1 MQARALLLQQ
11 WVAEQL
17 GAGTI
22 SLQSVSGDASFRR
35 YFRVSLPLNNSVTT
49 LIAVDS
55 PPDKESNPEFIR
67 IAQILFAKGF
77 FVPEIKAVDV
87 AQGFMLLSDLGD
99 RLLLPELN
107 EDNVEQHYQ
116 TAMSTLLR
124 LQGTIKPDD
133 LSLPQYDQSRLL
145 SEMTLFTDWFIP
157 CYLEYTLSPGQAQD
171 VRQGFQLLAAS
182 ALEQPVVFVHRDYHA
197 RNLMVLEAGQQ
208 AMIDFQDA
216 LWGPVT
222 YDLVSVLRD
231 CYVRWPRER
240 TLHWARNYFA
250 EASKIGLLPSACT
263 ESQFI
268 QWFEWMGVQRHLKAT
283 GIFAR
288 LNYRDHKPVYLGDI
302 PRTYSYMLEVT
313 AAYPEL
319 ASLHRVLLTLAR
331 HLMIKN
337 PTAATWLQALL

>member
-1 MQARALLLQQ
+1 MQTRAFLLQQ

-17 GAGTI
+17 GSGEIA
-22 SLQSVSGDASFRR
+22 LQSVSGDASFRR
-35 YFRVSLPLNNSVTT
+35 YFRVNLPSNNAVTS

-55 PPDKESNPEFIR
+55 PPDKENNQDFIH
-67 IAQILFAKGF
+67 IAQTLFAKGF
-77 FVPEIKAVDV
+77 FVPEIKAVDI

-99 RLLLPELN
+99 RLLLSELN

-116 TAMSTLLR
+116 TAMSSLLR
-124 LQGTIKPDD
+124 LQSTIKPEE

-157 CYLEYTLSPGQAQD
+157 CYLEYTLSPGQARD
-171 VRQGFQLLAAS
+171 VQQGFQLLAAS
-182 ALEQPVVFVHRDYHA
+182 ALEQPTVFVHRDYHA
-197 RNLMVLEAGQQ
+197 RNLMLLETGQQ

-222 YDLVSVLRD
+222 YDLVSILRD

-240 TLHWARNYFA
+240 SLHWAKQYFA

-263 ESQFI
+263 ELQFV

-337 PTAATWLQALL
+337 PTAVTCLQALL

>member
-1 MQARALLLQQ
+1 MQARMLLLQQ

-22 SLQSVSGDASFRR
+22 SLKAVSGDASFRR

-107 EDNVEQHYQ
+107 EDNVDQHYQ
-116 TAMSTLLR
+116 AAMSTLLR
-124 LQGTIKPDD
+124 LQGTIKPDE
-133 LSLPQYDQSRLL
+133 LSLPQYEQSRLL

-197 RNLMVLEAGQQ
+197 RNLMVLETGQQ

-216 LWGPVT
+216 VWGPVT
-222 YDLVSVLRD
+222 YDLVSILRD

-240 TLHWARNYFA
+240 TLHWARNYLV
-250 EASKIGLLPSACT
+250 EAKKIGLLPLACT
-263 ESQFI
+263 ELQFV

-288 LNYRDHKPVYLGDI
+288 LNYRDHKPVYLSDI

-319 ASLHRVLLTLAR
+319 ASLHRVLLTLAH

-337 PTAATWLQALL
+337 PTAATWLKTLL